1 VIVSVDQGT
10 TNTKAL
16 VVGRDGRPVF
26 RTSAPVSLRY
36 PEPGFVEADPEA
48 LWASVEA
55 CVAECV
61 AFAGKDR
68 ISGVAISNQRETA
81 LVWERATGRALTPAM
96 SWQCRRSAAVCERL
110 GGRAEEFRAR
120 CGLPLDPL
128 VSASKWA
135 WALEADP
142 ELAARAWR
150 GEICLGTVESWL
162 IWKLSGG
169 KVYSCDHTNASRT
182 GLLNLATAA
191 WDPELLAMFGI
202 PLEAL
207 PEVRASSSVF
217 GRCMG
222 VDGLEGVPV
231 VAAIGDSHAAMVAH
245 GAGASEDG
253 AGVGGGTV
261 KATYGTGSSLM
272 TLTAGLKETDRR
284 LASTIAWS
292 TAKGVRYALE
302 GNITMAGAAVQWVGE
317 FLGLGEPLRETL
329 ALAETVGDA
338 GGVVLVPAM
347 AGLAAPWW
355 NSAVRGCVTGLQT
368 GSTRAHLAR
377 AAVEAIAF
385 QVRDVFCAMEEA
397 AGGRLPELRADGGA
411 TRNEALMQFQ
421 ADVLGRPVLRS
432 ACEDLSALGA
442 AWLGGL
448 TLGWWGDE
456 AEFGGLGEA
465 PTRFVP
471 EMKAGEREQRCGA
484 WRAAVEAALL
494 AAVLPA
500 AAAAPGMEAA

>member
-1 VIVSVDQGT
+1 MIVSVDQGT

-16 VVGRDGRPVF
+16 VVGRDGQPVF
-26 RTSAPVSLRY
+26 RTSAAVELRY
-36 PEPGFVEADPEA
+36 PEPGFVECDPDA

-55 CVAECV
+55 CAAECV
-61 AFAGKDR
+61 GAVRREFGEGS
-68 ISGVAISNQRETA
+68 IEGVTISNQRETA
-81 LVWERATGRALTPAM
+81 LLWERATGRALTPAM

-110 GGRAEEFRAR
+110 HDRAEEFRGR

-128 VSASKWA
+128 VSTSKWA
-135 WALEADP
+135 WALEVDP
-142 ELAARAWR
+142 ALATRARH

-162 IWKLSGG
+162 IWKLTGG
-169 KVYSCDHTNASRT
+169 AVHRCDHTNASRT
-182 GLLNLATAA
+182 GLLNLRTAA

-202 PLEAL
+202 PPEAL
-207 PEVRASSSVF
+207 PEVLASSSVF

-222 VDGLEGVPV
+222 VNGLEGVPV

-245 GAGASEDG
+245 GAGLG
-253 AGVGGGTV
+253 KGVATGTV

-272 TLTAGLKETDRR
+272 TLTAGLRETDRR

-302 GNITMAGAAVQWVGE
+302 GNITMAGAAVQWVGA

-329 ALAETVGDA
+329 ALAATVRDA
-338 GGVVLVPAM
+338 GGVVFVPAM

-355 NSAVRGCVTGLQT
+355 NTAVRGCVTGLQT

-385 QVRDVFCAMEEA
+385 EVRDVFCAMEG
-397 AGGRLPELRADGGA
+397 AGGVPLPALRADGGA
-411 TRNEALMQFQ
+411 TRNDALMQFQ

-465 PTRFVP
+465 PARFIP
-471 EMKAGEREQRCGA
+471 EMQPEERRQRCAA
-484 WRAAVEAALL
+484 WQAAVDAALL
-494 AAVLPA
+494 VGAPEREAV
-500 AAAAPGMEAA
+500 